1 VKIEPTIEAAVDLF
15 RHGTSGH
22 AITTTCEP
30 ALPIVDADPDALERG
45 LTNLMS
51 NAIKYS
57 PSGSAVQVG
66 ARALPDGVA
75 IEVAD
80 AGRGIPPEAL
90 GRVFEPY
97 YRVPDAAGAAHGTGI
112 GLAVVK
118 ALVEAHGG
126 TIQVESAPAVGTR
139 VTVVL
144 PTGAPALP
152 ERSVP

>member
-1 VKIEPTIEAAVDLF
+1 M
-15 RHGTSGH
+15 
-22 AITTTCEP
+22 
-30 ALPIVDADPDALERG
+30 
-45 LTNLMS
+45 LTNLVS

-57 PSGSAVQVG
+57 PSGTAVQVG

-90 GRVFEPY
+90 SRIFEPY

-144 PTGAPALP
+144 PTGARTLP